1 MRGGEVRGT
10 WGWRGRDI
18 LLLEVG
24 LGGGVVR
31 KDSKQK
37 EAFDLSHEEWVGFQE
52 AEQGE
57 KTRVEGRHSGNKG

>member
-1 MRGGEVRGT
+1 MGRLEEPGDGEGGTFFCLR
-10 WGWRGRDI
+10 WG
-18 LLLEVG
+18 LEG
-24 LGGGVVR
+24 EWSE
-31 KDSKQK
+31 KTKQK